1 LNTILK
7 GESRNRQ
14 RIFIFSNDH
23 HLEWRMGHN
32 IEMGSPMDHPNQDW
46 LNLVQWFQR
55 KRFKCESLWCR
66 MEAK

>member
-32 IEMGSPMDHPNQDW
+32 IEMGKMFS
-46 LNLVQWFQR
+46 
-55 KRFKCESLWCR
+55 FKTTVAVGTKLYR
-66 MEAK
+66 NGV